1 MFLYLPLPSLQSNSD
16 IAVSQE
22 SPDGKLCGENLPISS
37 SQSAKLVRG
46 ENQVNMVF
54 VEGLARISGSSK

>member
-22 SPDGKLCGENLPISS
+22 SPDGKLRGENLPISS